1 MAEARAQRALQKYD
15 WYMRLDT
22 DSWLLS
28 EYPRD
33 PFRFMTTHAK
43 TYAFNILFMQ
53 AQPVFIRDLWPTVK
67 DFVTTS
73 RMQPASTLEAF
84 MDRSHDYKCAT
95 FPRLTKVTR
104 PRRLPLRSLL

>member
-1 MAEARAQRALQKYD
+1 VSSQRALQKYD

-33 PFRFMTTHAK
+33 PFHFMATHAK

-53 AQPVFIRDLWPTVK
+53 AQTTFIRDLWPTVK
-67 DFVTTS
+67 DFVATS

-84 MDRSHDYKCAT
+84 MDRSRDYKCVPPSFPCLSPSHTLAT
-95 FPRLTKVTR
+95 PGL
-104 PRRLPLRSLL
+104 